1 MARIYSPNITNDGLI
16 LGLDAESVRSYSGTG
31 TNWTDLSPKKYPNV
45 NMNNNMSAASNYVAA
60 TSSSPAYFEFND
72 IYSSASYTE
81 YFELGVDA
89 IGTDGVT
96 PKTGTF
102 ELWFYATGPVRVF
115 GVSKAVSEDLN
126 QEFVVSIG
134 THTYATWNAPSFDRV
149 DVPTYLAGP
158 RNFDFQDR
166 FSTTNSRPGK
176 DVYYNEDGTM
186 VPYSSFG
193 TTESSVETAILAT
206 GRNFQPLLNQWVHLA
221 ITYEAGTTIDWFN
234 NVDGP
239 GSNEYGM
246 MGGPPTIWY
255 INGKKRFK
263 CYDAEPTWDLSGST
277 NSLRIGS
284 SEQHAGTGSSTGN
297 VARISQFRM
306 YNRILSESE
315 VSSNYNA
322 LKKRYGH

>member
-1 MARIYSPNITNDGLI
+1 MALIYSPNITNEGLI

-45 NMNNNMSAASNYVAA
+45 DMNNMSAASNYVAA
-60 TSSSPAYFEFND
+60 TSSSPAYFEFVNNAND
-72 IYSSASYTE
+72 E
-81 YFELGVDA
+81 YFEPGLDA

-96 PKTGTF
+96 PKQGTF
-102 ELWFYATGPVRVF
+102 ELWFYMTGEGRVF
-115 GVSKAVSEDLN
+115 GVSKSYSEELSP
-126 QEFVVSIG
+126 EFAVSIG
-134 THTYATWNAPSFDRV
+134 SHNYANWNAPSFDRV
-149 DVPTYLAGP
+149 DVPMYLAGP
-158 RNFDFQDR
+158 RNFDFVDR
-166 FSTTNSRPGK
+166 FNPTYSRPGN

-186 VPYSSFG
+186 VPYNSFG

-263 CYDAEPTWDLSGST
+263 CYDAEPTWDLSNST
-277 NSLRIGS
+277 NSFRIGNS
-284 SEQHAGTGSSTGN
+284 QQHAGTGAGSNT
-297 VARISQFRM
+297 VTRISQFRM